1 MGKEL
6 VPTVPHCPRPGKG
19 IGTYCAPLSQTW
31 ERNWYLLCPIV
42 LDLEKELVP
51 ILCPIVLDLGKELVP
66 TVPHC
71 PIPPSFLYNI
81 SILLNFSLSRIC
93 NQNLQLDFKAAFV
106 VVSTDKIYRRSLS
119 SDHSGYSLINRMID
133 KNPRLQD
140 MTNVT

>member
-19 IGTYCAPLSQTW
+19 IGTYCAPL
-31 ERNWYLLCPIV
+31 
-42 LDLEKELVP
+42 
-51 ILCPIVLDLGKELVP
+51 
-66 TVPHC
+66 PHC

-133 KNPRLQD
+133 KNPRL
-140 MTNVT
+140 